1 MKNKKLLRI
10 SFLLLAVL
18 MFASAVLPVYGAASY
33 QTYTYAI
40 DGFAARSPDAYT
52 PYKTYHAKDMGLNAS
67 DFGTLNDIVVD
78 GDNNVYLA
86 DSGNNCIWVFSEYM
100 QYKFKIQSFINEEG
114 IRDSLLNPEGVFVT
128 SDKIYVADTNNARIA
143 VFDRNGS
150 FLYQLR
156 EPKSTVF
163 PANSVYRPIALAVDN
178 SGRIYVVSST
188 TYMGVI
194 ILDADGVF
202 QNFIGAQTVSAGAAQ
217 LFINQFLSGK
227 RRASAKKSVPTEY
240 NNITIDSDGFVYV
253 TSSSIKEEQ
262 QTAAI
267 FSKSSTYSP
276 VKKLNSS
283 GNDVMARNGFF
294 GPGGEVISNGYDWGT
309 EGLGASKIVD
319 AAVGPEGTWSIID
332 EKRSRVYTYDDEG
345 NLLFAFGDK
354 GQQLG
359 NLSTVSGIAY
369 QDSKMLLLDKSDA
382 GITVFNRTEYGDV
395 LISALKHNNDREYD
409 LAVSDWET
417 ILQYNNNFDTAYV
430 GIGRSYFRNAE
441 WEKAM
446 EYYQTAYD
454 TANYS
459 NSFKMWRQEWVSKYV
474 LIVPVV
480 VIAFC
485 VAIVQYF
492 KWAKKINKAATLKTG
507 KRSYKEEFLYSAHLI
522 FHPFDGFW
530 DLKHEHR
537 GSVRVAVTFMT
548 LTVAAFAYQAV
559 GGSYLYGGGGTN
571 IIMQLLSVMIPII
584 LFITANWCLTT
595 LFEGEGSFKDI
606 FIATGY
612 SLAPLPF
619 FIVLSTLLT
628 HIMTLEESGII
639 SMLSTLGFVWV
650 GLLLFFGVMI
660 THDYGLLKNILTII
674 GTIVGMAFIMFMAIL
689 FSTLIGKIV
698 GFVSNIVTEL
708 SFRA

>member
-18 MFASAVLPVYGAASY
+18 MLVSTVLPVYGAASY

-78 GDNNVYLA
+78 DEENVYLA

-100 QYKFKIQSFINEEG
+100 QYKFKIQTFINEEG
-114 IRDSLLNPEGVFVT
+114 IRDSLLNPEGLFVT
-128 SDKIYVADTNNARIA
+128 ADKIYVADTNNARIV
-143 VFDRNGS
+143 VFDRNGG

-156 EPKSTVF
+156 EPKSTIF

-188 TYMGVI
+188 TYMGI
-194 ILDADGVF
+194 IVLDSEGTF
-202 QNFIGAQTVSAGAAQ
+202 QNFIGAQIVSSGAVQ
-217 LFINQFLSGK
+217 RLWNTFISGK
-227 RRASAKKSVPTEY
+227 HSSSSTKNVSTEF
-240 NNITIDSDGFVYV
+240 NNITIDKDGFVYV
-253 TSSSIKEEQ
+253 TTSSISENQ
-262 QTAAI
+262 QTSAI
-267 FSKSSTYSP
+267 FSKSSAFSP

-283 GNDVMARNGFF
+283 GTDVMARNGFF

-309 EGLGASKIVD
+309 EGLGASRIVD
-319 AAVGPEGTWSIID
+319 VAIGPEGTWSIID
-332 EKRSRVYTYDDEG
+332 DKRSRVYTYDDEG

-359 NLSTVSGIAY
+359 NLSTVSGVVY
-369 QDSKMLLLDKSDA
+369 QGSKLLLLDKSDA

-430 GIGRSYFRNAE
+430 GIGRSYYRNAD

-446 EYYQTAYD
+446 EYYKIAYD
-454 TANYS
+454 TTNYS

-474 LIVPVV
+474 LIIPVV

-492 KWAKKINKAATLKTG
+492 KWAKKINKVATLKTG
-507 KRSYKEEFLYSAHLI
+507 KRSYKEEFLFSAHLI

-537 GSVRVAVTFMT
+537 GSVRVAITFMA
-548 LTVAAFAYQAV
+548 LTVASFAYQAV
-559 GGSYLYGGGGTN
+559 GRSYLFGSGGTN
-571 IIMQLLSVMIPII
+571 IIMQLLSVMIPIL

-612 SLAPLPF
+612 ALAPLPF
-619 FIVLSTLLT
+619 FIIISTLLT
-628 HIMTLEESGII
+628 HVMTLGESGII
-639 SMLSTLGFVWV
+639 SMLESIGFIWV

-660 THDYGLLKNILTII
+660 THDYQLVKNFLTII
-674 GTIVGMAFIMFMAIL
+674 GTIVGMAFIMFMVIL
-689 FSTLIGKIV
+689 FSTLIGKII